1 MPVQINEVIIRAI
14 ITGNENDSRSDDA
27 HTAPNDPVSSVSKD
41 ELLEIIDEV
50 INSKKER

>member
-14 ITGNENDSRSDDA
+14 ITGNENDSGRDA
-27 HTAPNDPVSSVSKD
+27 APTGSSQPVSALSKD
-41 ELLEIIDEV
+41 ELLEIIEEV

>member
-14 ITGNENDSRSDDA
+14 ITGGENDYHGESA
-27 HTAPNDPVSSVSKD
+27 PTASSEPISSVSKD

-50 INSKKER
+50 INAKKER

>member
-14 ITGNENDSRSDDA
+14 ISGNENNSGKES
-27 HTAPNDPVSSVSKD
+27 APTSSSKPVSSVSKD

-50 INSKKER
+50 INAKKER